1 VELRVVLEANVP
13 SAGFWGEGEEEDEE
27 GRGCSAVSRRSVSAA
42 TMPPMEWPIRIVC
55 TEGLTVGE
63 GVERATSRSIT
74 LF

>member
-42 TMPPMEWPIRIVC
+42 TMPPME
-55 TEGLTVGE
+55 
-63 GVERATSRSIT
+63 
-74 LF
+74 